1 MSNTYLLAATLLN
14 GSPTPPPTIPPVDS
28 PAPVLKTNFSSSSTP
43 PSPATPLV
51 ENPPIDLTTNFPPDT
66 SRTSSVNPSL
76 ASSQTSDQTSSQNQ
90 TSGRLWQPQLRSPLF
105 PEPTPDFNPV
115 PLNFTAPPPPVPQAY
130 LSPELPR
137 PKSGSQMLSQRVAA
151 LQAGVTYTRIPT
163 DSFMESWQKADP
175 RDPTYEQWQSLLIQ
189 EAKALAYGQG
199 NNPLSVIVGDSL
211 TMWFPP
217 DKLSKNNLWLNQG
230 ISGENTTQIL
240 RRLKYKDFGQ
250 TKPDRIY
257 VMAGINDLRQGA
269 ADQTILNNH
278 RQIMRQLHKDYPQ
291 AEIIVQSILP
301 TRFASIPDRRLRYLN
316 QQLEM
321 ITAQEGVSFLDIYDV
336 FLNQE
341 GQLRRELTTD
351 GIHLSM
357 AGYEA
362 WSWSINQ

>member
-14 GSPTPPPTIPPVDS
+14 GSPTLPPTIPPVDN
-28 PAPVLKTNFSSSSTP
+28 PTPVLKTNFSNNSTL
-43 PSPATPLV
+43 PSPVIPSV
-51 ENPPIDLTTNFPPDT
+51 ENPLVDLSSNFSLET
-66 SRTSSVNPSL
+66 SLTSPL
-76 ASSQTSDQTSSQNQ
+76 ANSQANGQINNNQ
-90 TSGRLWQPQLRSPLF
+90 TGNQTNRSPLF
-105 PEPTPDFNPV
+105 PEPTPDFSPA
-115 PLNFTAPPPPVPQAY
+115 PLNFTAPQSPAPQAY

-137 PKSGSQMLSQRVAA
+137 PKIGSQMLSQRVAA

-163 DSFMESWQKADP
+163 DSFMESWQRADP

-240 RRLKYKDFGQ
+240 RRLKYKDFSQ
-250 TKPDRIY
+250 TRPDRIY
-257 VMAGINDLRQGA
+257 VMAGINDLRQGV

-278 RQIMRQLHKDYPQ
+278 RQIMRQLRKDYPQ

-301 TRFASIPDRRLRYLN
+301 TRFASIADRRLRYLN
-316 QQLEM
+316 QQLEI

-351 GIHLSM
+351 GIHLSR

>member
-14 GSPTPPPTIPPVDS
+14 SSPIPPPPTVPPVDN
-28 PAPVLKTNFSSSSTP
+28 PPPVLKTNFADDSTP
-43 PSPATPLV
+43 LPLAIAVVDNSPPVLRPNFSLDPPLTPSPT
-51 ENPPIDLTTNFPPDT
+51 E
-66 SRTSSVNPSL
+66 
-76 ASSQTSDQTSSQNQ
+76 NQ
-90 TSGRLWQPQLRSPLF
+90 TPIFR
-105 PEPTPDFNPV
+105 EPTPEFSPP
-115 PLNFTAPPPPVPQAY
+115 PLNFTTPPPPVPQTY
-130 LSPELPR
+130 LPPELPR
-137 PKSGSQMLSQRVAA
+137 PKSGSQLLAQRVAA
-151 LQAGVTYTRIPT
+151 LQAGVTYTRIST
-163 DSFMESWQKADP
+163 DSFMDFWQKADP

-199 NNPLSVIVGDSL
+199 NNSLSVIVGDSL
-211 TMWFPP
+211 SMWFPT

-250 TKPDRIY
+250 TRPNRIY

-269 ADQTILNNH
+269 ADQTILGNH
-278 RQIMRQLHKDYPQ
+278 RQMMRQLRKDYPQ

-321 ITAQEGVSFLDIYDV
+321 ITVQEGVSFLNLYDR